1 MKDFEVKQKGTALKI
16 GIRGKPYYVKLSYRV
31 ARKFTKNV
39 LRYLL
44 DVLQFDR
51 EFREYYLDVLN
62 YFLSTKDIR
71 VVVSEELY
79 SKIVDVVNR
88 YCKHKGYDKLPFTTK
103 GQLTGEQLYSLIK
116 TSFVLKLYSLFLY
129 TNLVVEEEVRVLYR
143 TILEELRENGVLKY
157 LFDYVHLK
165 FSTRTSSAFWGWF
178 SANKFQDICYHVL
191 NLFRTLVTTILLQ
204 LLPTSNPMAYVKSV
218 VDQSIYY
225 ILVDVYVNEVKY
237 VESTTAKLR
246 YTKLYSLIEKH
257 VVRECVERICN
268 VVREHTPNI
277 QWGYLTQHHNYP
289 VFNYVALPFL
299 TKLLNCSYLYLHH
312 LHSIQ
317 QLQLNTYVQMVL
329 SKLLPN
335 AKTLH
340 QLLTSYCVGTKGV
353 NVTQKVAAY
362 FQPLYELKHP
372 LANVFSKTRPFEKA
386 LAEICS
392 YTYWT
397 LQNTQ
402 ALEPLPSIVAPELA
416 SFYELLYSGD
426 RLSVVLNKIKMC
438 GFELLDS
445 ML

>member
-1 MKDFEVKQKGTALKI
+1 MKDFEVKQKGTALKVS
-16 GIRGKPYYVKLSYRV
+16 IRGKPYYVKLSYRV

-44 DVLQFDR
+44 DVLQFDH

-88 YCKHKGYDKLPFTTK
+88 YCKHKGYDKLPFATK
-103 GQLTGEQLYSLIK
+103 GQLTSEQLYSLIK

-312 LHSIQ
+312 LHTIQ

-353 NVTQKVAAY
+353 NVTQKVAAC

-372 LANVFSKTRPFEKA
+372 LAAVFSKTRPFEKA

-397 LQNTQ
+397 LQHTQ
-402 ALEPLPSIVAPELA
+402 ALEPLPSVTAPELA
-416 SFYELLYSGD
+416 AFYELLYSGD
-426 RLSVVLNKIKMC
+426 RLNVVLNKIKMC

-445 ML
+445 IL